1 MSREID
7 GCRELEKAL
16 KAEPRAMVLFYASWC
31 PFCRAFLPVYEK
43 HAEGGDIVWL
53 RALVDEDIDLCDK
66 YGVEVVPTVVF
77 FENGRVCRRLDGVAG
92 VGLNESKL
100 RAMIAACSAK

>member
-16 KAEPRAMVLFYASWC
+16 KTEARAMVLFYASWC

-43 HAEGGDIVWL
+43 HAEGRDLVWF

-77 FENGRVCRRLDGVAG
+77 FENGKVCRRLDGVAG
-92 VGLNESKL
+92 VGLNEKKL
-100 RAMIAACSAK
+100 QAMIAACAPK